1 MSPRVRYAIA
11 AGVVLLLLAVAS
23 LGFFFFR
30 DNFSGAYPQK
40 FVTASALRSGEIPY
54 WNFHDFGG
62 QPLAGNPGAL
72 TFYPTTLLYLVLPV
86 HVAFNLHFLLH
97 LAGGWLAMR
106 ALCRARSL
114 SASSARFGATVY
126 VLSGAVIS
134 ATAFYNLIAA
144 VALIPLA
151 LYAVERRS
159 SRLLGVACGLL
170 GLAAEP
176 MLLFGTTLL
185 LAIAAIGRMRVRDC
199 AIAAV
204 IAVVIA
210 SPQLLATYEIA
221 GEIERAAAVAGRGA
235 LNTSVTPLRIAE
247 VFFWPFSGFLNDA
260 GGGMLRQRFFSTLFV
275 GLIALPALFG
285 KSRDSIAAIV
295 LLLLAAGR
303 YNPLLYPFVEQLDQ
317 LRVIRFPEKLMIPC
331 TAALAVLIATYF
343 ERARFRRAWMAVTL
357 VPLLFVMTR
366 ALPIDWFAPYDLPA
380 RGSERLQV
388 EQEMT
393 AGLVAARDEY
403 RARAARREP
412 LFGAVTGIRYSIG
425 RSPDGMHSLLSR
437 LVAERYKVVPPP
449 MKARYLR
456 MRATDGVGNALPYVF
471 AVPRTVAVANY
482 IEAVNTVE
490 HPRFDERLVA
500 AAPFA
505 AIAAPARVTSWRR
518 NGQSIEIDV
527 ETAGPTMLQ
536 VNESYFRSW
545 VARMDDNELE
555 AVPLNV
561 DRLGV
566 VVPRSGRVVLHFG
579 RYRAAVGAAWVA
591 SMLLMIAAVFAERG
605 SAFGVRQR

>member
-1 MSPRVRYAIA
+1 MSPRVRYVIA
-11 AGVVLLLLAVAS
+11 AGVVLLLAGVAW

-40 FVTASALRSGEIPY
+40 FLTAAALRAGELPY

-97 LAGGWLAMR
+97 LVGGFLAMR
-106 ALCRARSL
+106 ALGRARSL
-114 SASSARFGATVY
+114 SDAAAMFGAAVY

-134 ATAFYNLIAA
+134 ATAFYNLIVA

-151 LYAVERRS
+151 LFAVERRS
-159 SRLLGVACGLL
+159 ARLLGVACGLM

-176 MLLFGTTLL
+176 MLLFGTALL
-185 LAIAAIGRMRVRDC
+185 LAIVAVGRMRVRDF
-199 AIAAV
+199 ALAAV

-221 GEIERAAAVAGRGA
+221 GEIERAAPVAGRGA

-247 VFFWPFSGFLNDA
+247 VFLWPFSGFLNDA
-260 GGGMLRQRFFSTLFV
+260 GGGMSRQRFFSTLFI
-275 GLIALPALFG
+275 GLIALPALCR
-285 KSRDSIAAIV
+285 KSRYSAAAIV

-303 YNPLLYPFVEQLDQ
+303 HDPLLYPFVEQLDR

-331 TAALAVLIATYF
+331 TVTLAVLIATYF
-343 ERARFRRAWMAVTL
+343 DQTRFRRAWMAITL
-357 VPLLFVMTR
+357 VPLLFVTIR
-366 ALPIDWFAPYDLPA
+366 ALPLDWFAPYDVPA
-380 RGSERLQV
+380 RANARLQV

-393 AGLVAARDEY
+393 AGAVPARDEY
-403 RARAARREP
+403 RARAARLEP
-412 LFGAVTGIRYSIG
+412 LFGAVAGIRYSIG

-437 LVAERYKVVPPP
+437 LVAERYAVVPAA

-456 MRATDGVGNALPYVF
+456 IRATDGVPGTLPYVF

-490 HPRFDERLVA
+490 HPRFNEQLVA
-500 AAPFA
+500 AAPVA
-505 AIAAPARVTSWRR
+505 AVSAPARVKSWRR
-518 NGQSIEIDV
+518 SGQSIEIDV
-527 ETAGPTMLQ
+527 ETDGATLLQ
-536 VNESYFRSW
+536 VNETYFRSW
-545 VARMDDNELE
+545 VARLGDDELE
-555 AVPLNV
+555 TVPINV

-579 RYRAAVGAAWVA
+579 RYRAAVAVAWSVSLLLLVA
-591 SMLLMIAAVFAERG
+591 CAFTAR
-605 SAFGVRQR
+605 SAPFGVRQR